1 MLYKAA
7 LKILICEY
15 MSVDSLE
22 SCTPVFPGSVGR
34 WPSSAVA
41 AVLKS
46 IYKMKQQPCIFAM

>member
-7 LKILICEY
+7 LEILICNY

-34 WPSSAVA
+34 WPSFAEA
-41 AVLKS
+41 AALKS
-46 IYKMKQQPCIFAM
+46 VHKVKQPGYILDM